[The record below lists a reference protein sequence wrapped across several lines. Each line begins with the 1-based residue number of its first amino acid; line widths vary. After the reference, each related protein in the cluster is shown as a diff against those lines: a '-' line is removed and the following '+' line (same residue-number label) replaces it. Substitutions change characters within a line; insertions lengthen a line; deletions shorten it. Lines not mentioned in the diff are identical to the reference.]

1 MPRSNKQN
9 LLKRIFSRG
18 LKLFFEILFILLI
31 ATIVQVF
38 LLRFID
44 PPFTA
49 RLAWNRLQDKFTA
62 RQVEQPDY
70 RWRPLAGISPHLKR
84 AVLAGEDQRFL
95 SHHGFDIVEISQAVR
110 DILLAKRVRGAS
122 TITMQVA
129 RTVFLWKGRSWCRKI
144 AEAYYTALIE
154 ICWPKERILEIYLN
168 TVEWGTNIM
177 GAEAAARRYFR
188 TNSSLLTSYQAAL
201 LASILPNP
209 HKWSP
214 TNPNKRV
221 RRRQKKIMKDMVK
234 MPLL

>member
-1 MPRSNKQN
+1 
-9 LLKRIFSRG
+9 LKRIFKRG
-18 LKLFFEILFILLI
+18 LKLFFAVIFILLI

-49 RLAWNRLQDKFTA
+49 RLAWNRFRSKFIT
-62 RQVEQPDY
+62 RDIEIPDY
-70 RWRPLAGISPHLKR
+70 RWRPLNEISPHLKR

-95 SHHGFDIVEISQAVR
+95 SHHGFDFVEMGQAAR

-129 RTVFLWKGRSWCRKI
+129 RTVFLWKERSWSRKI

-177 GAEAAARRYFR
+177 GAEVAARRYFR
-188 TNSSLLTSYQAAL
+188 TSSSRLTSYQAAL

-214 TNPNKRV
+214 TNPNTRV
-221 RRRQKKIMKDMVK
+221 RRRQEKILKDMVR